1 MIKKYYDKYYVKV
14 SVLSVLS
21 RNIKIIY
28 NIISFY
34 NFKNKVLKLQS
45 LLYFKKSNLY
55 VKGKKF
61 EYSKNNVKKI
71 ILKTNI
77 TYKNIVLL

>member
-28 NIISFY
+28 NISFY
-34 NFKNKVLKLQS
+34 NFRNQVLKSQS

-55 VKGKKF
+55 VRGKKS

-77 TYKNIVLL
+77 IYTNIVLL